1 MKPLSPER
9 IKLERSKE
17 RNFDVVFRM
26 VMTSQATIS
35 IIRGVICSWRLEVGI
50 TVGIVHVIQ
59 HARVLAPELV
69 SATTLMMAVFL
80 DVKVQQ
86 GV

>member
-1 MKPLSPER
+1 
-9 IKLERSKE
+9 
-17 RNFDVVFRM
+17 M
-26 VMTSQATIS
+26 VMASQATIS
-35 IIRGVICSWRLEVGI
+35 IIHGVICSWRLELGI

-69 SATTLMMAVFL
+69 FASALMVAVFL

-86 GV
+86 AVWHFFQPHQPHQPHQFNQPHQVR